1 MSIGSWLARI
11 SKYLLMSF
19 LLFLLLVSAGLWY
32 VTTDSFQQMVRRR
45 LIASLERATG
55 GKVEL
60 GSFHAVPLRFRVEVQ
75 NLTIHGR
82 EAAAELP
89 LVHVNR
95 MSAVVNIS
103 SALGARLAFHSL
115 TLEHP
120 VVHIVFYPDGSTNQP
135 SPKRESPADLTQL
148 FSGSID
154 RLEVRRGELVLQDQR
169 WPLDFV
175 SNGVAARLTYSFL
188 RRRYSGDAEVGRAEI
203 GYENFRP
210 VAWTGQAVF
219 SIDAGGLQVQSLIAS
234 SEKSKLQARG
244 VISDF
249 QHPRV
254 RASYD
259 FLIDLQQAAAIT
271 RQPGP
276 KEGTIELQGTGD
288 WSSETFSTD
297 GLFDVKDFSWQD
309 RNFEAKNTSARGRFR
324 LDPAH
329 IQLSQVQGRAFHGT
343 FVGDA
348 ETFDWMTV
356 ERSNKKGKRQ
366 PRGSAKV
373 QVKDVALAELLASL
387 GPRFRA
393 VSKPRFAGNLSGAS
407 DIQWKDSVRNA
418 EINGNLKVS
427 PPPRPNPGQVPLSAN
442 TQFIYRFRPSVL
454 DVAAFSADTPSS
466 QVRASGR
473 LATAM
478 TAAKLSFFTTD
489 LREWQPLMATAFPAG
504 NPLNLHGRAAFNGS
518 ASGALSNLNFS
529 GRLQLQDFDT
539 SLPQGATAALLHL
552 DSLGAE
558 LQVSSRNLSVREGV
572 VRSGNTTVK
581 IAGDAGLAGWRLTPS
596 SALKL
601 HLELE
606 NADAAELGPQL
617 SPDLALNGR
626 LNARFE
632 IDGTRSNPQA
642 QGTMEW
648 TNGAIQAHA
657 FDSLRAAV
665 FIKGQQAGFNH
676 LDVARGQARLSGD
689 GVYDLSAKSFKLS
702 LSGSNFNMADVPD
715 LQRSR
720 VSLGGMLDFS
730 AGISGSRSHPEINAQ
745 LHIRDLS
752 FNHER
757 TGDYWVEAVTHGD
770 EIDLKGH
777 SDFKTA
783 QLTMD
788 GNIHPRERW
797 PSHIALHFLKLD
809 ADPFIESYMHGRVT
823 SHSSIGGDL
832 LVEGPL
838 LDPNRLTVT
847 GNFAD
852 ASVEVEHIK
861 LHNNGP
867 LQFSFSAGTIRL
879 NSFRI
884 AGDDT
889 DFSASGSAQMDGE
902 KRLDIHAHGEIGL
915 HLLQTYDPDLSS
927 SGKIKIDSAL
937 RGTLTAPLVQGKIQ
951 IENASIADI
960 NLPSALS
967 SLNGTLSF
975 NQNQVTIE
983 SLNAQTGGGNI
994 SFGGRAELAGRQLHF
1009 DLTAAADAV
1018 RLRYPPGVSST
1029 ATAKL
1034 HWSGSTS
1041 GSMLSGD
1048 VTIMKLGVTPG
1059 FDFGAYLQKTVQQ
1072 ASLPQTDPVLNKIRL
1087 DLHVVTTP
1095 ELQMQTNV
1103 IRLRGDADLHVRG
1116 NAAKP
1121 VLLGRAD
1128 IFEGEAY
1135 FNGTKYRLER
1145 GGVTFGTPAANNP
1158 AGTVPYVD
1166 FQATTRV
1173 KDYDITLSIN
1183 GPADRP
1189 KLSYRSEPPLP
1200 TNDIIGLLAFGGTSE
1215 ESAQLQQSSQSAFSQ
1230 QASNAMLAA
1239 ALNATLNNRAQRL
1252 FGNSR
1257 IKIDPQGLETETSP
1271 TQNGPA
1277 VTIEQQVKDNLT
1289 LTYTTN
1295 VSQASQQIIRAEY
1308 NISRNV
1314 SIVAIRDQNSV
1325 ISFDVKIRRRKR

>member
-1 MSIGSWLARI
+1 MSLGSRLARV

-19 LLFLLLVSAGLWY
+19 LLFLLLVSAALWY
-32 VTTDSFQQMVRRR
+32 VTTDSFQQMVRHR

-55 GKVEL
+55 GRVEL

-75 NLTIHGR
+75 DLTIHGR
-82 EAAAELP
+82 ESSAELP
-89 LVHVNR
+89 LAHVDR

-115 TLEHP
+115 ILEHP
-120 VVHIVFYPDGSTNQP
+120 VVHLVFYPDGSTNQP
-135 SPKRESPADLTQL
+135 SPKRESPADLAQL

-154 RLEVRRGELVLQDQR
+154 RLEVRHGEVALQDQR

-175 SNGVAARLTYSFL
+175 SNDVSARLSYSFL
-188 RRRYSGDAEVGRAEI
+188 RSRYSGDAAVGRAEI
-203 GYENFRP
+203 HFEDFRP
-210 VAWTGQAVF
+210 LAWAGQAVF
-219 SIDAGGLQVQSLIAS
+219 SIDAGGLQVQSLTAS
-234 SEKSKLQARG
+234 SENSKLQARG

-249 QHPRV
+249 RHPRV

-259 FLIDLQQAAAIT
+259 VLIDLQQAAAIT
-271 RQPGP
+271 RQAGL
-276 KEGTIELQGTGD
+276 KEGTLELQGTGD
-288 WSSETFSTD
+288 WSTETFSAG
-297 GLFDVKDFSWQD
+297 GLFDLRNLGWHD
-309 RNFEAKNTSARGRFR
+309 RNLETKNTSAKGQYRI
-324 LDPAH
+324 DPAK
-329 IQLSQVQGRAFHGT
+329 IQLSQVQGRVFHGT
-343 FVGDA
+343 FEADA
-348 ETFDWMTV
+348 ETVDWITAG
-356 ERSNKKGKRQ
+356 RSNRKGKRST
-366 PRGSAKV
+366 RGSAKV
-373 QVKDVALAELLASL
+373 QAKDVALSELLASL

-393 VSKPRFAGNLSGAS
+393 VSNLRLAGELSGIS
-407 DIQWKDSVRNA
+407 DVQWKDSVRNA
-418 EINGNLKVS
+418 EITSNLKVS
-427 PPPRPNPGQVPLSAN
+427 APNRFSPGQVPLSAN
-442 TQFIYRFRPSVL
+442 AQFTYHLRPSTL

-466 QVRASGR
+466 QVRGSGK
-473 LATAM
+473 LANSM
-478 TAAKLSFFTTD
+478 TMARLSFFTTD
-489 LREWQPLMATAFPAG
+489 LREWQPLMAAAFPAG
-504 NPLNLHGRAAFNGS
+504 SPLSLHGRAAFNGS
-518 ASGALSNLNFS
+518 ASGALSNLNLA
-529 GRLQLQDFDT
+529 GRLQLQNFDT
-539 SLPQGATAALLHL
+539 TLPQSAGASALHL
-552 DSLGAE
+552 DSLGTE
-558 LQVSSRNLSVREGV
+558 LQISSRNLAVRDAV
-572 VRSGNTTVK
+572 VRSGNTTVR
-581 IAGDAGLAGWRLTPS
+581 IAGEAGLANWRLTPS
-596 SALKL
+596 SALTL

-606 NADAAELGPQL
+606 NADAAELGTQL
-617 SPDLALNGR
+617 SPDIALNGR
-626 LNARFE
+626 LNARLE
-632 IDGTRSNPQA
+632 IGGTRSDPQA
-642 QGTMEW
+642 EGTMDW
-648 TNGAIQAHA
+648 TNGAIQGHS
-657 FDSLRAAV
+657 FDALRAAV
-665 FIKGQQAGFNH
+665 FIRGPQAGFDH
-676 LDVARGQARLSGD
+676 LELARGEARVSGNGVYNLAARTFQLNLSGN
-689 GVYDLSAKSFKLS
+689 
-702 LSGSNFNMADVPD
+702 NFSMADVPA

-720 VSLGGMLDFS
+720 VSLGGRLDFT
-730 AGISGSRSHPEINAQ
+730 AGVSGSRNHPAINAQ
-745 LHIRDLS
+745 LHVRDLA

-757 TGDYWVEAVTHGD
+757 AGDYWIDASTHGD

-797 PSHIALHFLKLD
+797 PSHIAMHFLRLD

-823 SHSSIGGDL
+823 GHSSIGGDL
-832 LVEGPL
+832 VIEGPL
-838 LDPNRLTVT
+838 LDPERLNVT

-852 ASVEVEHIK
+852 VSVEVERVK
-861 LHNNGP
+861 LHNEGP
-867 LQFSFSAGTIRL
+867 LQFSFSEGTLRL
-879 NSFRI
+879 DHVRI
-884 AGDDT
+884 AGDQT
-889 DFSASGSAQMDGE
+889 DFLATGTVQLNGE
-902 KRLDIHAHGEIGL
+902 KRLDIGAHGEIGL
-915 HLLQTYDPDLSS
+915 QLLQTYDPDLSG
-927 SGKIKIDSAL
+927 SGKIQIDSVL
-937 RGTLTAPLVQGKIQ
+937 KGTLSAPLAQGKIQ
-951 IENASIADI
+951 IENASVSDI

-975 NQNQVTIE
+975 NQNQLTIE
-983 SLNAQTGGGNI
+983 KLTAQTGGGNI
-994 SFGGRAELAGRQLHF
+994 SFGGRAELAGRQLNF
-1009 DLTAAADAV
+1009 DLTASADAV

-1041 GSMLSGD
+1041 GSLLSGD

-1072 ASLPQTDPVLNKIRL
+1072 TSLPQTDPVLNKIRL
-1087 DLHVVTTP
+1087 DLHVTTTP

-1239 ALNATLNNRAQRL
+1239 ALNAALNNRAQRL

-1271 TQNGPA
+1271 TQSGPA

-1295 VSQASQQIIRAEY
+1295 VSQTSQQIIRAEY
-1308 NISRNV
+1308 NVSRSV
-1314 SIVAIRDQNSV
+1314 SIVAIRDQNGV